1 MENEIGQ
8 PAIELAFDIR
18 HGRISP
24 VEVIDETF
32 ERIDRLNDEF
42 NAFVYLREEDART
55 EALAAERALENGDP
69 VGPLHGV
76 PVALKDLDSHVE
88 GMPYTFGGVKPLGEQ
103 MPERTS
109 VTVQRLQDAGAI
121 VVGSTNSPEFG
132 ASGDTTNPM
141 FGSTGNPFNSSKT
154 AGGSSGGSASAV
166 GAGMIPLALG
176 SDVAGSLRIPASVCG
191 TYGLKPTPGLV
202 PSESQPD
209 LFRDAAPF
217 VSYSGLTRTVEDTAL
232 LLDVIAGEHPRDPL
246 SVPEADTEYRDAV
259 DRSIEGLSVAFSPD
273 LGVYDV
279 EDTVLSTVEDVLE
292 TLRGAG
298 ATAERVDIDFGIPFD
313 VLLESYNALLNPS
326 LSAAVEGI
334 EREMGIDLLG
344 EHRDELSPQ
353 VIDFIEDGYEYS
365 AVEYKQA
372 SVVRSRAY
380 ETIQRVLDGHDLL
393 VTPTLA
399 TTPWEKGKPAP
410 DKIAGEAPETDKET
424 FLTWPLNL
432 TGHPAAS
439 IPAGRSAEGLPIG
452 AQLIGSRFA
461 EDTVLAASAA
471 IERRQPW
478 MDDYPAQP

>member
-1 MENEIGQ
+1 MGNRSSQ
-8 PAIELAFDIR
+8 SAIELAFDVR

-32 ERIDRLNDEF
+32 ERIERLNDEF
-42 NAFVYLREEDART
+42 NAFVHLREEDARK
-55 EALAAERALENGDP
+55 EAAAAEQALEDGEP

-76 PVALKDLDSHVE
+76 PIALKDLDSHVE
-88 GMPYTFGGVKPLGEQ
+88 GMPYTFGGVKPLGEH

-141 FGSTGNPFNSSKT
+141 FGSTGNPFDSTKT

-166 GAGMIPLALG
+166 GAQMVPLALG
-176 SDVAGSLRIPASVCG
+176 SDVAGSLRIPASACG

-232 LLDVIAGEHPRDPL
+232 LLDVVAGEHPRDPL
-246 SVPEADTEYRDAV
+246 SVPESGTEYRAV
-259 DRSIEGLSVAFSPD
+259 LDRSIDELSIAFSPD
-273 LGVYDV
+273 FGVYDV
-279 EDTVLSTVEDVLE
+279 EPSVLEAVEDILDS
-292 TLRGAG
+292 LRRAG
-298 ATAERVDIDFGIPFD
+298 ATVEQVDIDFGVPFD
-313 VLLESYNALLNPS
+313 ALLESYNTLLNPS
-326 LSAAVEGI
+326 LSAAFEGI
-334 EREMGIDLLG
+334 AREMGIDLLG
-344 EHRDELSPQ
+344 EHRDELSQ
-353 VIDFIEDGYEYS
+353 HIIDYVEDGYEYS

-372 SVVRSRAY
+372 GIVRSRVY
-380 ETIQRVLDGHDLL
+380 EAIQRVLDGYDLL

-399 TTPWEKGKPAP
+399 TTPWEKGKRAP
-410 DKIAGEAPETDKET
+410 DTIAGETLETDKET
-424 FLTWPLNL
+424 FLTWLLNL

-439 IPAGRSAEGLPIG
+439 IPAGRSSEGLPIG

-461 EDTVLAASAA
+461 EETILAASVA

-478 MDDYPAQP
+478 MDDYPTQP

>member
-1 MENEIGQ
+1 MENGIGQ

-18 HGRISP
+18 RGRISP
-24 VEVIDETF
+24 VDVIDETF
-32 ERIDRLNDEF
+32 ERIDRLDDEL
-42 NAFVYLREEDART
+42 NAFVYLREEDARE
-55 EALAAERALENGDP
+55 EAAAAERALENGEP

-76 PVALKDLDSHVE
+76 PVALKDLDSHVK

-103 MPERTS
+103 LPERTS
-109 VTVQRLQDAGAI
+109 VTVQWLRDAGAI

-132 ASGDTTNPM
+132 AAGDTTNPM
-141 FGSTGNPFNSSKT
+141 FGSTGNPFDATKT

-166 GAGMIPLALG
+166 GAGMVPLALG

-202 PSESQPD
+202 PNESRPD

-217 VSYSGLTRTVEDTAL
+217 VSYSGLTRTVGDTAL

-246 SVPEADTEYRDAV
+246 SVPKADTEYRDAV

-279 EDTVLSTVEDVLE
+279 EEPVLDAVEDVLD

-298 ATAERVDIDFGIPFD
+298 ATVEGVDVDFGVPFD
-313 VLLESYNALLNPS
+313 ALLECYNTLLNPS

-334 EREMGIDLLG
+334 ERETGIDLLG
-344 EHRDELSPQ
+344 EHRDELSPH
-353 VIDFIEDGYEYS
+353 VVDFIEDGYEYS

-380 ETIQRVLDGHDLL
+380 ETIQRVLNGHDLL

-399 TTPWEKGKPAP
+399 TPPWEKGELAP
-410 DKIAGEAPETDKET
+410 DEIAGEAPETDKET

-461 EDTVLAASAA
+461 EETLLAASAA

-478 MDDYPAQP
+478 MDEYPTRP